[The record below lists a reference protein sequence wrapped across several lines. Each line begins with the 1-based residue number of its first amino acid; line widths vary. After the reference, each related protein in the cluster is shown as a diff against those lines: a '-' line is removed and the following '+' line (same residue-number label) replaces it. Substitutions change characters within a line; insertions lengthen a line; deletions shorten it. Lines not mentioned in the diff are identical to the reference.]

1 MKRSICDVRG
11 REILDSR
18 GWPTVQARVTLEDGS
33 VGTASAPSGAST
45 GRFEALELRD
55 GDPECY
61 SGRGVRK
68 AVSHVEGE
76 IRAALLGEDAGNTAR
91 VDAILCAL
99 DGTKDKARL
108 GANAILAV
116 SLACARAAAV
126 SLRVP
131 LYQFLG
137 GVSADTLPMPMMN
150 VLNGGAHADNG
161 IDVQEFML
169 MPVGAQ
175 SFSEGVRW
183 CAEAFHALR
192 HVLAEKGLHTA
203 VGDEGG
209 YAPPISSDEA
219 AIELLLAAIE
229 RAGYRPG
236 EDFALAL
243 DAAASEWAGED
254 GYVQPKSGARFGAE
268 ALVEHWAALA
278 KQYPIRSLDDGLGE
292 EDWDGWRDLTKRLG
306 ERVQLVG
313 DDLFVTNENR
323 LAHGVERGCANAI
336 LIKPNQIGTLTETM
350 NAIRAAKR
358 ANYAAIVSHRSG
370 ETEDAFIADLAVA
383 LNVGQIKTGAPSR
396 TDRVAK
402 YNQLLR
408 IEDELD
414 DAACYGGID
423 VFYNLR

>member
-1 MKRSICDVRG
+1 MKRSICEVRG

-33 VGTASAPSGAST
+33 VGTASVPSGAST

-55 GDPECY
+55 GDPERY
-61 SGRGVRK
+61 SGRGVRQ

-278 KQYPIRSLDDGLGE
+278 KQYPIRSLEDGLGE

-306 ERVQLVG
+306 KSVQLVG

-396 TDRVAK
+396 SERCAK
-402 YNQLLR
+402 YNRLLE
-408 IEDELD
+408 IEEELQNG
-414 DAACYGGID
+414 ARYLGRKA
-423 VFYNLR
+423 LRVK

>member
-1 MKRSICDVRG
+1 MKRSICEVRG
-11 REILDSR
+11 QEILDSR

-55 GDPECY
+55 GDPERY

-278 KQYPIRSLDDGLGE
+278 KQYPIRSLEDGLGE

-306 ERVQLVG
+306 KSVQLVG
-313 DDLFVTNENR
+313 DDLFVTNARR
-323 LAHGVERGCANAI
+323 LRKGIQLGAANSI
-336 LIKPNQIGTLTETM
+336 LIKVNQIGTLTESLE
-350 NAIRAAKR
+350 AIEMAKK
-358 ANYAAIVSHRSG
+358 AGYTTVISHRSG
-370 ETEDAFIADLAVA
+370 ETEDPFIADLAAAVNA
-383 LNVGQIKTGAPSR
+383 GKIKTGAPCRSDR
-396 TDRVAK
+396 TAK

-408 IEDELD
+408 IQED
-414 DAACYGGID
+414 
-423 VFYNLR
+423 LREDG

>member
-1 MKRSICDVRG
+1 MKRSICEVRG

-55 GDPECY
+55 GDPERY

-161 IDVQEFML
+161 IDVQEFMF

-278 KQYPIRSLDDGLGE
+278 KQYPIRSLEDGLGE

-306 ERVQLVG
+306 KSVQLVG

-396 TDRVAK
+396 SERCAK
-402 YNQLLR
+402 YNRLLE
-408 IEDELD
+408 IEEELQNG
-414 DAACYGGID
+414 ARYLGRKA
-423 VFYNLR
+423 LRVK

>member
-1 MKRSICDVRG
+1 MKRSICEVCG

-55 GDPECY
+55 GDPERY

-268 ALVEHWAALA
+268 ALVEHWAALV
-278 KQYPIRSLDDGLGE
+278 KQYPIRSLEDGLGE

-306 ERVQLVG
+306 KSVQLVG

-396 TDRVAK
+396 SERCAK
-402 YNQLLR
+402 YNRLLE
-408 IEDELD
+408 IEEELQNG
-414 DAACYGGID
+414 ARYLGRKA
-423 VFYNLR
+423 LRVK

>member
-1 MKRSICDVRG
+1 MKRSICEVRG

-55 GDPECY
+55 GDPERY

-192 HVLAEKGLHTA
+192 HVGGKGA
-203 VGDEGG
+203 
-209 YAPPISSDEA
+209 
-219 AIELLLAAIE
+219 
-229 RAGYRPG
+229 
-236 EDFALAL
+236 
-243 DAAASEWAGED
+243 
-254 GYVQPKSGARFGAE
+254 
-268 ALVEHWAALA
+268 
-278 KQYPIRSLDDGLGE
+278 
-292 EDWDGWRDLTKRLG
+292 
-306 ERVQLVG
+306 
-313 DDLFVTNENR
+313 
-323 LAHGVERGCANAI
+323 AHGC
-336 LIKPNQIGTLTETM
+336 
-350 NAIRAAKR
+350 
-358 ANYAAIVSHRSG
+358 
-370 ETEDAFIADLAVA
+370 
-383 LNVGQIKTGAPSR
+383 
-396 TDRVAK
+396 
-402 YNQLLR
+402 
-408 IEDELD
+408 
-414 DAACYGGID
+414 GG
-423 VFYNLR
+423 

>member
-1 MKRSICDVRG
+1 MKRSICEVRG

-55 GDPECY
+55 GDPERY

-268 ALVEHWAALA
+268 ALVEHWTVLA
-278 KQYPIRSLDDGLGE
+278 KQYPIRSLEDGLGE

-306 ERVQLVG
+306 KSVQLVG

-323 LAHGVERGCANAI
+323 LAHGVERSCANAI

-396 TDRVAK
+396 SERCAK
-402 YNQLLR
+402 YNRLLE
-408 IEDELD
+408 IEEELQNG
-414 DAACYGGID
+414 ARYLGRKA
-423 VFYNLR
+423 LRVK

>member
-1 MKRSICDVRG
+1 MKRSICEVRG

-55 GDPECY
+55 GDPERY

-254 GYVQPKSGARFGAE
+254 GHVQPKSGARFGAE

-278 KQYPIRSLDDGLGE
+278 KQYPIRSLEDGLGE

-306 ERVQLVG
+306 KSVQLVG

-396 TDRVAK
+396 SERCAK
-402 YNQLLR
+402 YNRLLE
-408 IEDELD
+408 IEEELQNG
-414 DAACYGGID
+414 ARYLGRKA
-423 VFYNLR
+423 LRVK